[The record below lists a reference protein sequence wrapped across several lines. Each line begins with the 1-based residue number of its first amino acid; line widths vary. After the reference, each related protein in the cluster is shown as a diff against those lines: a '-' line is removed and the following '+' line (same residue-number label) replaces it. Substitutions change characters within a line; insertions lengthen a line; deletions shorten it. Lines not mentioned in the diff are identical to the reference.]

1 MTGTARQTP
10 QAQDTGF
17 AGTLSQAIAARGLSF
32 RALAEEM
39 TLRGAPITAPTLR
52 SWASAASLPTRRSSI
67 ALIDTLESVLGI
79 GTGMLHRH
87 LYQWNVPEHRSVAPT
102 IASLGADIGE
112 LVREWGLAQPVGYL
126 RDIVVT
132 TVQLENEHEGQVSQR
147 NVVHAVHD
155 GLDRIIVALDAMG
168 LGSDTTL
175 TSLTT
180 VAGASLGREGALRH
194 TMRLVEVILPRPLLA
209 GEVSVIDL
217 QYPVTCTPD
226 DAREFRA
233 VSLVPTMLLSATVS
247 GPSTGALFRFA
258 RHIES
263 VEGHVPHTRST
274 APALPTASMTGVVK
288 ESEAALVT
296 VSWSRM
302 GDDSGEQRLKQR
314 RG

>member
-10 QAQDTGF
+10 RVEDTRF
-17 AGTLSQAIAARGLSF
+17 ADTLSQAIAARGLSF

-52 SWASAASLPTRRSSI
+52 SWASAASLPTRRTSI

-79 GTGMLHRH
+79 GAGMLHRH
-87 LYQWNVPEHRSVAPT
+87 LYQWDVPEQRSVAPT
-102 IASLGADIGE
+102 IAGLGADIGE
-112 LVREWGLAQPVGYL
+112 LLREWGLAEPVSYL

-147 NVVHAVHD
+147 NVVRAVHD
-155 GLDRIIVALDAMG
+155 GLSRIIVSLDAIG

-175 TSLTT
+175 TSRMT
-180 VAGASLGREGALRH
+180 VTGARVGREGTIRD
-194 TMRLVEVILPRPLLA
+194 TMRLVELILPRPLLA

-217 QYPVTCTPD
+217 QYPVTCTPG

-233 VSLVPTMLLSATVS
+233 VSLLPTMLLSATVS
-247 GPSTGALFRFA
+247 GPHTGDLFRFA
-258 RHIES
+258 RRIES

-274 APALPTASMTGVVK
+274 APALPTASITGVVK

-314 RG
+314 HG